1 MLKSGRILSILFV
14 LPLILA
20 AEHLNAQG
28 LWTNVSV
35 NKSSVYV
42 GEPVQVTISVY
53 TETWFTRGIDI
64 GNINVSGAFC
74 SYFRPVSTS
83 VKRDGKECPGV
94 QLIYNVFPYV
104 ENDIIFPSLEIEV
117 ETPKVG
123 DYKGVKHIV
132 KSPQRRIQVKPIPSD
147 MKSSDW
153 LVASNLI
160 VSERWS
166 GSLRNVKVGDVLSR
180 SVVRKASGTV
190 AELIPPSV
198 WDSLTDVSTYPGKSS
213 INTFKTKTSI
223 SSQREESVSYLFE
236 KEGTVVIPERIYT
249 WYNPV
254 SKKLYK
260 RTLKAE
266 TVEVKA
272 NSDLGMLSSIRDS
285 LQMQQQEIE
294 VVETSAKPLLIL
306 GLSPR
311 NFALALISVLVLC
324 YFLLKTIKHLLRS
337 VKSRREAYLHSEA
350 YYFDKLKGAI
360 RRKREA
366 EIVNALYRWID
377 ELQLDEPTFKFLQVL
392 VNDVE
397 TDISGLTVDKLKS
410 IRMKHLRQSKEVRK
424 NRWIAPF

>member
-1 MLKSGRILSILFV
+1 
-14 LPLILA
+14 
-20 AEHLNAQG
+20 
-28 LWTNVSV
+28 
-35 NKSSVYV
+35 
-42 GEPVQVTISVY
+42 
-53 TETWFTRGIDI
+53 
-64 GNINVSGAFC
+64 
-74 SYFRPVSTS
+74 
-83 VKRDGKECPGV
+83 
-94 QLIYNVFPYV
+94 
-104 ENDIIFPSLEIEV
+104 
-117 ETPKVG
+117 
-123 DYKGVKHIV
+123 
-132 KSPQRRIQVKPIPSD
+132 
-147 MKSSDW
+147 
-153 LVASNLI
+153 
-160 VSERWS
+160 
-166 GSLRNVKVGDVLSR
+166 
-180 SVVRKASGTV
+180 SGTV